1 MRTSYLFKVE
11 IVDIITHFAY
21 EFWLIRE
28 IFRLSLNQI
37 G

>member
-21 EFWLIRE
+21 KFWLIRE
-28 IFRLSLNQI
+28 IPDAEFQI
-37 G
+37 GH